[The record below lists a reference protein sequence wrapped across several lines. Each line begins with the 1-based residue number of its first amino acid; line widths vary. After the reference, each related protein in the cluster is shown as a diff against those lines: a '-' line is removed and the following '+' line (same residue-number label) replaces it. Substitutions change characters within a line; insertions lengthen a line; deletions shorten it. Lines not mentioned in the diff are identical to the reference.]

1 MITLGIF
8 LSPTISPTIY
18 ANIMVTDINLN
29 IYNFVIVSNKMIKN
43 DKKSSDLF
51 LGGEYD
57 VLVRLFNG
65 LGILVLARHSATS
78 FFLHGSKAI

>member
-1 MITLGIF
+1 MITFGIF

-18 ANIMVTDINLN
+18 ANIMVTDINYN

-57 VLVRLFNG
+57 VLVGLFYG
-65 LGILVLARHSATS
+65 LWILVLARHPATS
-78 FFLHGSKAI
+78 FLFHGPKTV